1 MIRTH
6 GIGRLT
12 DEPEI
17 KYNQEGQVSVA
28 TFTLATDRRTSA
40 GNKTDF
46 VKHVA
51 FGKNAEF
58 AEKYLH
64 KGTKMFIEGHLQ
76 TGSYEKDGVKH
87 YTTDIAVDSFEFCEK
102 KGEDKQNAAEQAEI
116 ADLQEKLPFK

>member
-28 TFTLATDRRTSA
+28 TFTLATDRRMSA

-58 AEKYLH
+58 VEKYLH

-102 KGEDKQNAAEQAEI
+102 KGEEKQNAAEQAEI
-116 ADLQEKLPFK
+116 ADFQESLPFK

>member
-17 KYNQEGQVSVA
+17 KYSQEGTVSIA

-64 KGTKMFIEGHLQ
+64 KGTKIFIEGHLQ

-102 KGEDKQNAAEQAEI
+102 KGEEKQTADEQAEI
-116 ADLQEKLPFK
+116 DAIQESLPFK